1 MFHSFFPQP
10 KKFFLSALLWVI
22 AAVLIWY
29 FAAKGLGDSLG
40 FGAAGEPPVG
50 GAYFVTADQIWFNLY
65 FMVCA
70 LAFGMF
76 WKLYDG
82 AHRWFNWS
90 VWGSAL
96 IIFLTYFGVQIS
108 LAVNNWRRPF
118 WDLVQAALDHKS
130 GIEAWDFYFLLLKFS
145 EIGAIGVAS
154 VVITRFFASHYVFRW
169 RTAMNEYYTSR
180 WHELRHIEGAS
191 QRVQEDTMRFAQI
204 TEGLGISLID
214 SVMTLIAFLPL
225 LFSLSQYVP
234 GLPFIGE
241 VPHALFWLALFWSV
255 FGTALLMVAG
265 IRLPGLY
272 FRNQRVEAAYRK
284 ELVYG
289 EDDLSRAGPP
299 TLRELYDNVRAN
311 YFRMYFNYL
320 YFNGISA
327 LYSQADA
334 IFVYFFLIPTFV
346 AGTITFGLLQQILTA
361 FGQVSNSFQYLVN
374 QWSTII
380 ELQSIQ
386 KRLKAFEAAIEEK
399 PLPDIDE
406 QFIAAGGVEELA
418 R

>member
-1 MFHSFFPQP
+1 MFVSFFPKP
-10 KKFFLSALLWVI
+10 KLFFLSAFFWAI

-29 FAAKGLGDSLG
+29 FVVKGVGASLG
-40 FGAAGEPPVG
+40 MSVPAEPPVG
-50 GAYFVTADQIWFNLY
+50 AAYFVTPDQLWFNLY
-65 FMVCA
+65 FLVCA
-70 LAFGMF
+70 LLFGTF
-76 WKLYDG
+76 WKIYDG
-82 AHRWFNWS
+82 SHRWFNWA
-90 VWGSAL
+90 VWGSQF

-118 WDLVQAALDHKS
+118 WDLIQSALDKKP
-130 GIEAWDFYFLLLKFS
+130 GIEAWDFYSLLLMFCQL
-145 EIGAIGVAS
+145 GAIGVAT
-154 VVITRFFASHYVFRW
+154 VIITRFFASHYVFRW
-169 RTAMNEYYTSR
+169 RTAMNEYYTAR
-180 WHELRHIEGAS
+180 WTELRTIEGAS

-225 LFSLSQYVP
+225 LFSLSEYVP
-234 GLPFIGE
+234 ELPIIGA
-241 VPHALFWLALFWSV
+241 VPHSLFWLALFWSV
-255 FGTALLMVAG
+255 FGTVLLMVAG

-284 ELVYG
+284 ELVLG
-289 EDDLSRAGPP
+289 EDNVQRAEPQ
-299 TLRELYDNVRAN
+299 TLRQLYDNVRTN
-311 YFRMYFNYL
+311 YFRMYYNYL
-320 YFNGISA
+320 YFNCISA
-327 LYSQADA
+327 LYGQADA

-380 ELQSIQ
+380 ELQSIH
-386 KRLKAFEAAIEEK
+386 KRLKAFEATLEGDE
-399 PLPDIDE
+399 LPGIDQ
-406 QFIAAGGVEELA
+406 QFIKAGGREELV

>member
-40 FGAAGEPPVG
+40 FAAAGEPPVG
-50 GAYFVTADQIWFNLY
+50 GAYFVTADQMWFNLY
-65 FMVCA
+65 FLVCV
-70 LAFGMF
+70 LSFGLF

-118 WDLVQAALDHKS
+118 WDLVQSALDHKA
-130 GIEAWDFYFLLLKFS
+130 GIEAWDFYYLLLKFS
-145 EIGAIGVAS
+145 EIGAIGVTT

-180 WHELRHIEGAS
+180 WNELRHIEGAS

-289 EDDLSRAGPP
+289 EDNMSRAEPQ

>member
-10 KKFFLSALLWVI
+10 KKFFLSALAWTIVAIGL
-22 AAVLIWY
+22 WY
-29 FAAKGLGDSLG
+29 FAVKDLGAYLG
-40 FGAAGEPPVG
+40 IQTPAEPPVG
-50 GAYFVTADQIWFNLY
+50 AAYFVTADQMWFNL
-65 FMVCA
+65 FFLVCC
-70 LAFGMF
+70 LAFGCA

-82 AHRWFNWS
+82 SHRWFNWS
-90 VWGSAL
+90 VWGSQL
-96 IIFLTYFGVQIS
+96 IVFLTYFGVQIS

-118 WDLVQAALDHKS
+118 WDLVQSALDHKP
-130 GIEAWDFYFLLLKFS
+130 GIVAWDFYSLLLSFCQ
-145 EIGAIGVAS
+145 IGAIGVAS
-154 VVITRFFASHYVFRW
+154 VILTRFFASHYVFRW

-180 WHELRHIEGAS
+180 WQELRGIEGAS

-225 LFSLSQYVP
+225 LFGLSQYVP
-234 GLPFIGE
+234 ELPIIGA

-255 FGTALLMVAG
+255 FGTGLLMVAG

-272 FRNQRVEAAYRK
+272 FKNQRVEAAYRK

-289 EDDLSRAGPP
+289 EDDTGRAEPQ
-299 TLRELYDNVRAN
+299 TLKQLYDNVRVN
-311 YFRMYFNYL
+311 YFRMYYNYL

-327 LYSQADA
+327 LYGQADA

-380 ELQSIQ
+380 ELQSIH
-386 KRLKAFEAAIEEK
+386 KRLKAFEAAIDDK
-399 PLPDIDE
+399 PLPEIDAE
-406 QFIAAGGVEELA
+406 FIAAGGNEELA
-418 R
+418 